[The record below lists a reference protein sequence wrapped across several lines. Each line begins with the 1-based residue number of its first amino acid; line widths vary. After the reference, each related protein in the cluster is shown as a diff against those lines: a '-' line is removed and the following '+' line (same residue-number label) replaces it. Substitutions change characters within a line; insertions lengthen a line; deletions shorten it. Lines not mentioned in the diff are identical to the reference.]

1 MIRPLRQQQG
11 SMMLEALIAILIFSM
26 GILAIVGMQAVS
38 IKNTTDAKYRTDA
51 SLLANQLIGQMWA
64 ADKSTAALQGD
75 FNSPAG
81 ARYLA
86 WKANVEASLPGAAAN
101 PPTVVVGANNV
112 VTITVQWQSPGE
124 TSPHNYVAVAQVN
137 G

>member
-1 MIRPLRQQQG
+1 MTRPLRQQQG

-64 ADKSTAALQGD
+64 DDKATAALQASY
-75 FNSPAG
+75 NSASG
-81 ARYLA
+81 AKYLA
-86 WKANVEASLPGAAAN
+86 WKASVEASLPGAAAN

-124 TSPHNYVAVAQVN
+124 TTPHNYVAVAQIN